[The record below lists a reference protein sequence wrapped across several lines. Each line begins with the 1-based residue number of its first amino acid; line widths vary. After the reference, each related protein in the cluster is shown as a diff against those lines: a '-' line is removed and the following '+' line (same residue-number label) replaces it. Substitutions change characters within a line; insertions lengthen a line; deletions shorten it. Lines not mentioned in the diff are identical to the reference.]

1 MALTSDSWSLSYF
14 FAVRVDAV
22 WPALRYLEECE
33 SVLKISLGLDA
44 IKEKKGNT
52 ILL

>member
-1 MALTSDSWSLSYF
+1 MVLTSDSWSLSYF

-22 WPALRYLEECE
+22 CSALRYLEECE

-44 IKEKKGNT
+44 IKKKKGKT
-52 ILL
+52 ELL